1 MDIVSFYLGGATL
14 TMYQVALTSPDPQ
27 LNSDAREFFT
37 RHMRILEKC
46 MGAWPMPDMQRQV
59 DSIRQAFSADVRKAF
74 VLKPSFPY
82 GSPSS
87 STHSSPPSQY
97 RPEVAR
103 SGSMEQPGDTRMPHS
118 QVSYISHPLT
128 PMSPLDSSSD
138 SGVQLMAMMTSSQPP
153 PPVMQQA
160 MPLQDAPSWNPSRI
174 FEYVAHFFP
183 FMVPKL
189 T

>member
-1 MDIVSFYLGGATL
+1 MGTVSFDFGLSL
-14 TMYQVALTSPDPQ
+14 MLYQVALTSPDPQ
-27 LNSDAREFFT
+27 LNSDAREYFT

-59 DSIRQAFSADVRKAF
+59 DSIRQAFSADVRKPF

-87 STHSSPPSQY
+87 STHSSPPGQY
-97 RPEVAR
+97 RPEVPR

-128 PMSPLDSSSD
+128 PMSPLDSNSD
-138 SGVQLMAMMTSSQPP
+138 SGVQSLAMMASTQPQ

-160 MPLQDAPSWNPSRI
+160 IPLPDAPTWNPSRI
-174 FEYVAHFFP
+174 FE
-183 FMVPKL
+183 
-189 T
+189 